1 MYEVKYEPFRINMN
15 IDGET
20 LIVVNEGDSL
30 LFEDYN
36 LFKGDNID
44 PLKEKFED
52 VVSIENIK
60 KDALTPIID

>member
-1 MYEVKYEPFRINMN
+1 MN

-36 LFKGDNID
+36 LFKGDDID